1 MNEELLTRAVL
12 ALESMANPGLTWSDL
27 IALGIGLLQCGL
39 ITYGLRMMQA
49 GNEDRTIQT
58 RTLAEQ
64 TRISAE
70 QTRTLAE
77 QTRISAEQTRALT
90 DMAAGIRELL
100 RDRKDT

>member
-12 ALESMANPGLTWSDL
+12 ALESMANPGLTWGDL

-39 ITYGLRMMQA
+39 IAYGLRMMQA

-77 QTRISAEQTRALT
+77 QTRALT